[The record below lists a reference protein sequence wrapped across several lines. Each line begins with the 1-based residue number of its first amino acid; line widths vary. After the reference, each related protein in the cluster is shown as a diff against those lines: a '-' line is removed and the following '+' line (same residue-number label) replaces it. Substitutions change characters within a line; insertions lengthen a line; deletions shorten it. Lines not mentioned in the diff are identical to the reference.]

1 MKLTDSVERT
11 MTERM
16 DLRLNKDVVVSSS
29 FLTSWCD
36 PLRKC
41 RVDVS

>member
-1 MKLTDSVERT
+1 MKLTDSVERI

-16 DLRLNKDVVVSSS
+16 DLRLNKDVVVASS
-29 FLTSWCD
+29 FLTSWRD
-36 PLRKC
+36 PLWKC